1 MYQPKHR
8 RFNANIGFFFEN
20 FSENGAKSG
29 SGVIYTLIY
38 QNENGMSYMQGLKF
52 LSIHTIKE
60 VLNLAIDQH

>member
-38 QNENGMSYMQGLKF
+38 QNETGMSYMQG
-52 LSIHTIKE
+52 
-60 VLNLAIDQH
+60 